1 MTKSS
6 EPKERSDAGAVSL
19 KVTLRYTQPPVWR
32 RLIVLGTMTLK
43 DLHHAIQAAMGW
55 DDSHLHAFDVGDQRY
70 GRRGTL
76 DDVADESRLTLN
88 SLVKSG
94 VDRFSYTYDFG
105 DDWEHLIVIEKREP
119 PLKGRF
125 YPVCI
130 AGKRNCPPD
139 DCGGV
144 PGYERLLEILADPA
158 HPEHAELVEWIG
170 EEFDPEE
177 FDINNANA
185 ALAARFGKR

>member
-1 MTKSS
+1 MAKTT
-6 EPKERSDAGAVSL
+6 EPKGRASAGAVSL
-19 KVTLRYTQPPVWR
+19 KVTLCYTQPPVWR
-32 RLIVLGTMTLK
+32 RLLVPGTMTLK
-43 DLHHAIQAAMGW
+43 NLHYAIQTAMGW
-55 DDSHLHAFDVGDQRY
+55 HDSHLHAFDVDGQRY

-76 DDVADESRLTLN
+76 DDVADKSRLTLN

-119 PLKGRF
+119 PLEETS

-130 AGKRNCPPD
+130 AGERNCPPD
-139 DCGGV
+139 DCGGF

-158 HPEHAELVEWIG
+158 HPEHAELVEWVG
-170 EEFDPEE
+170 EGFDPEE
-177 FDINNANA
+177 FDINSANA
-185 ALAARFGKR
+185 KLAARFRRK